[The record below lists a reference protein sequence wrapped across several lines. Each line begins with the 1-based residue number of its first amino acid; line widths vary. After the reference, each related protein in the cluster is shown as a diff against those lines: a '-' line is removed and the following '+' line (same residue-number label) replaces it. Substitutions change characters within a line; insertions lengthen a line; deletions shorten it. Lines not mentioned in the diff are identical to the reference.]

1 MYDNNIVMIIIDISS
16 STLFIESGLYENGKM
31 FISSIESIFLRNQ
44 LLRMVD
50 FILVDSTTVRENVI
64 SP

>member
-16 STLFIESGLYENGKM
+16 STLFIESYENGKM